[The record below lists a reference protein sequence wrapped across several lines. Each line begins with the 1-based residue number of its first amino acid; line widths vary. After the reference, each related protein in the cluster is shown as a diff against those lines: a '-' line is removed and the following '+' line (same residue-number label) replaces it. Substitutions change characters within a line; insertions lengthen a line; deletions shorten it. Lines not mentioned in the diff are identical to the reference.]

1 MHVLHARMY
10 VRACMRMRTRRSRSA
25 CPTSYF
31 LLPTSYFLLPTYTQ
45 VEKCLSRLR
54 ETREKIERTLELE
67 EGLPPPREPLP
78 ITSYHVQVKTA
89 AAHIYIYIYI
99 YMYTCIHIH
108 THIHIQV
115 KTAAAA
121 PAMSAG
127 LGALIRLQF
136 RKPQFRKPRGTP
148 TDLTSYF
155 LPPTYYLLPTTGALI
170 RLQFRKPRGT
180 PTNQYTADG
189 GGFDEHGQQYE
200 HGQSYV
206 QYTQEMALDARNLLT
221 TQVVR

>member
-1 MHVLHARMY
+1 MRACMHVLHARMY
-10 VRACMRMRTRRSRSA
+10 VRACMRMRTRRSRSACPTSYFLLPTCYFLRTRRSRSA

-136 RKPQFRKPRGTP
+136 RKP
-148 TDLTSYF
+148 
-155 LPPTYYLLPTTGALI
+155 
-170 RLQFRKPRGT
+170 RGT